1 MRLIQYSIV
10 DKDNGKVYRVGA
22 SLQKAQAKLKELK
35 EANPQKN
42 LVIGYKWY
50 SF

>member
-22 SLQKAQAKLKELK
+22 SLTKAQARLKELK
-35 EANPQKN
+35 EANHTKN
-42 LVIGYKWY
+42 LVIGHKWC

>member
-1 MRLIQYSIV
+1 MRLIQYSVV

-22 SLQKAQAKLKELK
+22 SLVKTQTRLKELK

-42 LVIGYKWY
+42 LVIGYKWC